1 MRTGQSLERRD
12 KLVLTAIGDRA
23 LRRTFGLGPGFK
35 CHSHF
40 LGAHQSPA
48 DISVFRTGIERN
60 HPIAVMAVRLVP
72 VADSLRPL
80 PEYLRAFRAFDSYFF
95 FDHEMSPDSMRAFCL
110 PWFKDLSIGL
120 LNA

>member
-1 MRTGQSLERRD
+1 MGQSLERRD
-12 KLVLTAIGDRA
+12 KLVLTAIGDRG

-48 DISVFRTGIERN
+48 DISIFRTGIERN

-80 PEYLRAFRAFDSYFF
+80 PEYLRALRASDSYFF
-95 FDHEMSPDSMRAFCL
+95 LDHEMPLNSIPAFC
-110 PWFKDLSIGL
+110 PPMI
-120 LNA
+120 